1 MYDCEHSQQTSF
13 TQNLKDYQGDKSADK
28 NTLCILQFHNT
39 TLSRL
44 RIVLGHADV
53 SEEVS
58 MA

>member
-1 MYDCEHSQQTSF
+1 
-13 TQNLKDYQGDKSADK
+13 
-28 NTLCILQFHNT
+28 LQFHNT

-58 MA
+58 MAWCGKE